1 MLLFYAMLLQYLRMK
16 HLFEGNTM
24 LKLLIR
30 VFFSYSNLVKMHYAN
45 KITLKYLI
53 SIMYK

>member
-30 VFFSYSNLVKMHYAN
+30 VFFSDSNLVKMHYAN